1 MTITDGH
8 NSSICAAEKS
18 VGLEGKSEETIQN
31 EEGRDKGMEIFF
43 FKREGDRE
51 DIVKCNICVN

>member
-1 MTITDGH
+1 MTVTDGH

-31 EEGRDKGMEIFF
+31 EEGRDKGIEIFLK
-43 FKREGDRE
+43 KRRRQRGYS
-51 DIVKCNICVN
+51 KM